1 MNLVVIIGRLTRD
14 VETKTNGDK
23 TVAKFTVAVDRKYDR
38 EKADFIPCT
47 AFGKTAEFVEKYFH
61 KGSKIV
67 IEGRWQTGSYDNKEG
82 QKVYTNDCIVEAV
95 EFGES
100 KSKEDK
106 ADDFMNVPIDD
117 EVPFDSLP
125 V

>member
-1 MNLVVIIGRLTRD
+1 MNHVAIIGRLTRD
-14 VETKTNGDK
+14 VEVKTNGDK

-47 AFGKTAEFVEKYFH
+47 AFGKTAEFVEKYFR

-67 IEGRWQTGSYDNKEG
+67 VEGRWQTGSYDNKEG
-82 QKVYTNDCIVEAV
+82 QKVYTNDCIVESV

-100 KSKEDK
+100 KSEKTEK
-106 ADDFMNVPIDD
+106 ADDFMNIDD
-117 EVPFDSLP
+117 EVPFAALP

>member
-1 MNLVVIIGRLTRD
+1 MNKFFGIGRLVRD

-23 TVAKFTVAVDRKYDR
+23 TVAKFTIAIDRKYDR

-47 AFGKTAEFVEKYFH
+47 AFGKTAEFVEKYFR

-67 IEGRWQTGSYDNKEG
+67 VEGRWQTGSYDNKDG
-82 QKVYTNDCIVEAV
+82 QKVYTNDCIVESV
-95 EFGES
+95 EFGEG
-100 KSKEDK
+100 KTEK
-106 ADDFMNVPIDD
+106 AEKVDDFMNVAS
-117 EVPFDSLP
+117 ECPFDALP